1 MTRSKVFW
9 LSAFAACFWP
19 LIVDAQ
25 DGLDAPARRV
35 ETIVYTTAR
44 PSNWDVFLFVDGAT
58 EPRRLTDHPAF
69 DYNATFSPDGEWV
82 VFTSERN
89 GNADLFALELQT
101 AALHQLTRDEA
112 MDDAAAFSADGRF
125 LTFVSTR
132 AGSPDIYSMEF
143 LGGKGSEPVVLASS
157 RGNDLNPVFS
167 PDGKQIAFS
176 SNRET
181 SAVIPFSAGLYVMNA
196 DGSDPR
202 RIVTGKLF
210 DGSPAWSPDGKRLF
224 FNSFGVS
231 FDAKPVRLYS
241 ISLDGTGLQEHTSQD
256 VYSFGCTTHKDGTV
270 AWTEAVDVPEEF
282 NGVRFSIKAARRA
295 NWSNVT
301 TVCNGYLR
309 PRFDSSGKRMLC
321 HGPGPVDDLPL
332 MPNGNPL
339 ARPGAARN
347 VKLPDRDIR
356 VVGVR
361 AYFPSLGP
369 DGQTLIASP
378 WVHARHG
385 RPAGPAPILRASLD
399 GTGMKTIFS
408 SPDEDMLWSTV
419 QSRDGR
425 WLYFC
430 KGPPMAK
437 PDANVDIWRT
447 RSDGSDAQNLTAD
460 CSANDAFPDVS
471 ADGNRVV
478 FRSGREG
485 RYQIFMMDGDGKN
498 VQRVTDG
505 KGYHTMPAV
514 SPDGGYVVY
523 SSQAGLFGSGGFRL
537 FIKSLNEPNSQAR
550 LLEPE
555 LNDLARAD
563 MHPRFS
569 PDGKWVVFTSSR
581 GGLNDDWHNC
591 GFYPQPY
598 GDLWAAPVDGSCRAI
613 RLTDDKWEDGLAYWA
628 R

>member
-1 MTRSKVFW
+1 MVWTRRHAE
-9 LSAFAACFWP
+9 L
-19 LIVDAQ
+19 
-25 DGLDAPARRV
+25 RRSF
-35 ETIVYTTAR
+35 IRRAR
-44 PSNWDVFLFVDGAT
+44 PANWDVFLFVDGAS
-58 EPRRLTDHPAF
+58 EPRRLTDHPAL
-69 DYNATFSPDGEWV
+69 DYNAIFSPDGEWV

-89 GNADLFALELQT
+89 GNADLFALELRT
-101 AALHQLTRDEA
+101 AALHQLTHDEA
-112 MDDAAAFSADGRF
+112 MDDAAAFSPDGRF
-125 LTFVSTR
+125 LAFVSTR

-143 LGGKGSEPVVLASS
+143 MGGKGSEPVVLASS

-176 SNRET
+176 SNREGG
-181 SAVIPFSAGLYVMNA
+181 VLPYFAGLFVMNA

-210 DGSPAWSPDGKRLF
+210 DASPAWSPDGKRLF
-224 FNSFGVS
+224 FNSIGVS
-231 FDAKPVRLYS
+231 FDPPNRQSGYTASRSMEPVSKSIQVKTCTPLAVRLSRTARWRGRKRLTYPK
-241 ISLDGTGLQEHTSQD
+241 SLMESAFQLRQLGKATG
-256 VYSFGCTTHKDGTV
+256 
-270 AWTEAVDVPEEF
+270 
-282 NGVRFSIKAARRA
+282 R
-295 NWSNVT
+295 SNNN
-301 TVCNGYLR
+301 VCKGYLR

-321 HGPGPVDDLPL
+321 HGPGPVDHLPL

-339 ARPGAARN
+339 VRPGAARN

-369 DGQTLIASP
+369 DGETLIASP

-408 SPDEDMLWSTV
+408 SPDKDMLWSTV

-437 PDANVDIWRT
+437 PDANVDIWRS
-447 RSDGSDAQNLTAD
+447 RPDGSDAKNLTAD

-514 SPDGGYVVY
+514 SPDGSYVVY
-523 SSQAGLFGSGGFRL
+523 SSQTGLFGSGGFRL

-555 LNDLARAD
+555 LKDLVRLD

-598 GDLWAAPVDGSCRAI
+598 GDLWAAPVDGSCPSDPLDR
-613 RLTDDKWEDGLAYWA
+613 RQVGGWLSVLGSLKCELEV
-628 R
+628 